1 MRKDSHVLD
10 QVVAEKFPYSF
21 FACLEFSWIESP
33 TNITALGTTS
43 LMRLYSYLLQ
53 GFLGSASSNFD
64 ILENLKVYEEIYLRS
79 GLDLT
84 REERKAHEERFSKAR
99 QSEESVVAPGILF
112 RLTSPAL
119 QSSIVDKVNNI
130 SGATWKA
137 STDVERFKDQPLS
150 FAIRQC
156 GSILRSE
163 RKAALQMISHEG
175 EEEIPKFFD
184 SRKDFGP
191 ECSTLI
197 GTAQDQS
204 NCGSCWAFSTTTALE
219 DRVCLASK
227 GKDRIRLAPLDTL
240 SCCNTDSGCS
250 SFGCNGGDPA
260 SAFSWFV
267 HEGVVTGADYGDETT
282 CKPYPF
288 PKCAHHVDSP
298 DYGPC
303 SSGSEFETPQCL
315 HKCSNPKYSTGYLK
329 DKHKS
334 VSAYQVSPDEKSIK
348 LEIMKHGPVSAAFEV
363 YEDFLAY
370 TGGIYHHVTGQGVG
384 GHAVKLIGW
393 GEENGVKYWLLM
405 NSWNPSWGENGAFR
419 MRINECGILDEI
431 TAGRV
436 KEESSYED
444 SIAEIEIA

>member
-1 MRKDSHVLD
+1 
-10 QVVAEKFPYSF
+10 
-21 FACLEFSWIESP
+21 
-33 TNITALGTTS
+33 
-43 LMRLYSYLLQ
+43 MRLQATISSI
-53 GFLGSASSNFD
+53 GIVFGSTINEID
-64 ILENLKVYEEIYLRS
+64 HEKVYESMYQNS
-79 GLDLT
+79 GLNLT
-84 REERKAHEERFSKAR
+84 PEEIQSHKGRFRSAWGIGDSSR
-99 QSEESVVAPGILF
+99 SLDSVF
-112 RLTSPAL
+112 HLTSPAL
-119 QSSIVDKVNNI
+119 RKSIVDSVNNAP
-130 SGATWKA
+130 GVTWTA
-137 STDVERFKDQPLS
+137 SADVPRFKDAPLA
-150 FAIRQC
+150 FATRQC
-156 GSILRSE
+156 GSILNSE
-163 RKAALQMISHEG
+163 RKAALDMVSHEG
-175 EEEIPKFFD
+175 DDIPKFFD
-184 SRKDFGP
+184 ARKDFGP
-191 ECSTLI
+191 ECSSLI

-227 GKDRIRLAPLDTL
+227 GQEKIRLAPLDTL

-282 CKPYPF
+282 CKPYAF

-298 DYGPC
+298 DYEPC
-303 SSGSEFETPQCL
+303 SSGSEFETPQCV
-315 HKCSNPKYSTGYLK
+315 HKCTNTKYTTGYLK

-370 TGGIYHHVTGQGVG
+370 TSGIYHHVTGSGVG

-393 GEENGVKYWLLM
+393 GEEEGVKYWLLM

-436 KEESSYED
+436 GDKFSNDED
-444 SIAEIEIA
+444 DRVVSEIQTA

>member
-1 MRKDSHVLD
+1 MKIPISIILSLQKLTQSWEAH
-10 QVVAEKFPYSF
+10 E
-21 FACLEFSWIESP
+21 LEGRDVYDE
-33 TNITALGTTS
+33 
-43 LMRLYSYLLQ
+43 LYP
-53 GFLGSASSNFD
+53 
-64 ILENLKVYEEIYLRS
+64 RS
-79 GLDLT
+79 GLHLSPS
-84 REERKAHEERFSKAR
+84 ERRSHEARFVKSR
-99 QSEESVVAPGILF
+99 ISGDSSVPLDVLF

-119 QSSIVDKVNNI
+119 RSSVVDIVNRD
-130 SGATWKA
+130 SSALWTA
-137 STDVERFKDQPLS
+137 STEVARFKDQPLS
-150 FAIRQC
+150 FALRQC
-156 GSILRSE
+156 GSILRSVN
-163 RKAALQMISHEG
+163 KAALPMVSHDDDAD
-175 EEEIPKFFD
+175 IPKFFD
-184 SRKDFGP
+184 SRNDFGP
-191 ECSTLI
+191 ECSSLI

-227 GKDRIRLAPLDTL
+227 GKEKVRLAPLDTL

-282 CKPYPF
+282 CKPYAF
-288 PKCAHHVDSP
+288 PKCAHHVETP
-298 DYGPC
+298 DYEPC
-303 SSGSEFETPQCL
+303 SSGDEFETPKCL
-315 HKCSNPKYSTGYLK
+315 HKCTNPKYTMNYLK

-334 VSAYQVSPDEKSIK
+334 VNAYQVSPDEKSIK
-348 LEIMKHGPVSAAFEV
+348 LDIMKYGPVSAAFEV

-370 TGGIYHHVTGQGVG
+370 TGGIYHHVTGQAVG

-393 GEENGVKYWLLM
+393 GEENGVKYWLLL

-436 KEESSYED
+436 KEEETED
-444 SIAEIEIA
+444 EIAEIEIA